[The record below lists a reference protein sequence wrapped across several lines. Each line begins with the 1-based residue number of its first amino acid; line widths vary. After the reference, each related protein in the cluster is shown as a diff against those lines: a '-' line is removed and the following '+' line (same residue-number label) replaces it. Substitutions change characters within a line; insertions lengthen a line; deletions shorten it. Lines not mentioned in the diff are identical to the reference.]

1 MPIVYLSLGSNIG
14 DKAAQIAQALDRL
27 AKVFTV
33 KRVSP
38 IYLTEPVGLKDQD
51 WFLNCVAEVETEKDP
66 EKLLSSLQSIE
77 KKMGKTKT
85 KVNGPRTID
94 IDILFYD
101 EQIVNRK
108 NLVIPHPKLHTRLFV
123 LRPMMDLNPGFL
135 HPALKKTIQELYA
148 EQPWAEIVTPYKS

>member
-14 DKAAQIAQALDRL
+14 DKAAQITQALDRL
-27 AKVFTV
+27 SKVVTI

-38 IYLTEPVGLKDQD
+38 FYLTEPIGLKDQE
-51 WFLNCVAEVETEKDP
+51 WFVNSVAELETEKDP
-66 EKLLSSLQSIE
+66 EKLLHALQSIE
-77 KKMGKTKT
+77 EKMGKTKL

-101 EQIVNRK
+101 NQIVNRK
-108 NLVIPHPKLHTRLFV
+108 NLVIPHPRLQSRLFV
-123 LRPMMDLNPGFL
+123 LRPMMDLNPGLL
-135 HPALKKTIQELYA
+135 HPVLKKTIQELYM

>member
-14 DKAAQIAQALDRL
+14 DKAAQITQALDRL